1 MKHLKISK
9 YIRKKIQ
16 KKKKIL
22 IGYPKKCGDIAAGIL
37 NAASDAERTF
47 KYTQL

>member
-16 KKKKIL
+16 KKIIL